1 MPNPDADE
9 VTAAFWTYQC
19 PGVDDGAG
27 PNLQSGIVVVE
38 SKHIHHARLRKPSIE
53 YVSTE
58 LELLNTIIDT
68 VMEFNP
74 DIVVGWE
81 VQVASWG
88 YLNSRAQQY
97 GLPFRDFHDVFL
109 RSSTRL

>member
-19 PGVDDGAG
+19 PGADNDAG
-27 PNLQSGIVVVE
+27 LHLQSGIVVVE
-38 SKHIHHARLRKPSIE
+38 SQHFHPARLRKLSIE

-58 LELLNTIIDT
+58 LELINTIIDT
-68 VMEFNP
+68 VMKFDP

-81 VQVASWG
+81 VQAASWG
-88 YLNSRAQQY
+88 YLSARARHY
-97 GLPFRDFHDVFL
+97 GLPFRDLPDAFL
-109 RSSTRL
+109 RSSIRL